1 MKRQKRCNFCGN
13 ELPYPKKFTFQ
24 RKCPTCSLKNS
35 TFIFPA
41 RFLCNSCLEGSH
53 NDVHRVETDQIPL
66 ENLKN
71 AEILHSDSL
80 VRKLQSLVSRSIE
93 VALRDYQDE
102 VNAALYFDPNTP
114 CFNKLTSKDHL
125 YSQLVTFL
133 LNRMLSIMKELVK
146 HDIPLEPTIVDTF
159 TKLASNRDR
168 LTEVFTLT
176 KERIKQV

>member
-1 MKRQKRCNFCGN
+1 M
-13 ELPYPKKFTFQ
+13 
-24 RKCPTCSLKNS
+24 
-35 TFIFPA
+35 
-41 RFLCNSCLEGSH
+41 
-53 NDVHRVETDQIPL
+53 
-66 ENLKN
+66 KN

>member
-1 MKRQKRCNFCGN
+1 MNASALDSDEVMIVGESASTHEQSFIVKRQKRCNFCGN

-93 VALRDYQDE
+93 VALRD
-102 VNAALYFDPNTP
+102 
-114 CFNKLTSKDHL
+114 
-125 YSQLVTFL
+125 
-133 LNRMLSIMKELVK
+133 
-146 HDIPLEPTIVDTF
+146 
-159 TKLASNRDR
+159 
-168 LTEVFTLT
+168 
-176 KERIKQV
+176 